1 MSIKLIYAN
10 FIDIYQLFEYINK
23 IDIKEFYNSANERAS
38 FLN

>member
-1 MSIKLIYAN
+1 MSILLT
-10 FIDIYQLFEYINK
+10 YQLFEYINK